1 MNSNLALA
9 GAVMA
14 AAAALVAMPAM
25 AGADDY
31 AFQPVNAEVKTGK
44 GVVVAVRL
52 LHKLTG
58 KPVTDA
64 IIFRS
69 RLDMSPDGMGQMTAP
84 LAASPATEPGVY
96 MFRTDLVM
104 SGGWSLKLM
113 AKVQGEPATIQGI
126 VIFAAKD

>member
-1 MNSNLALA
+1 MNSNFALA

-14 AAAALVAMPAM
+14 AAVALVAMPAT

-31 AFQPVNAEVKTGK
+31 AFQPVTAEVKTGK
-44 GVVVAVRL
+44 GVVVAVRVL
-52 LHKLTG
+52 NKLTG

-84 LAASPATEPGVY
+84 LAALPATEPGIYV
-96 MFRTDLVM
+96 FRTDLVM
-104 SGGWSLKLM
+104 AGGWSLKLM
-113 AKVQGEPATIQGI
+113 ARVQGEPQTIQGV
-126 VIFAAKD
+126 VIFTAKD